1 VMKMASEQ
9 PMKGLL
15 SSILDGTPLKS
26 LGITPQI
33 LQRDLVIE
41 LTTQQ
46 LRDIILQNADERAK
60 QSVSLE
66 LHEGK
71 LVLKIRLF

>member
-1 VMKMASEQ
+1 MASEQ
-9 PMKGLL
+9 PIKGLL
-15 SSILDGTPLKS
+15 SGILDGTPLKS

-60 QSVSLE
+60 QSVTLE